1 MTTPGDARTKPA
13 WFDSRMSIGNI
24 ITIVT
29 LMIAIIAGWFQFD
42 ARLTLVEAEQRRVA
56 ITVER
61 DGKERSD
68 LHMRVIRIEE
78 RLTGQTETLQ
88 QILRNTES
96 GNWQRR
102 GG

>member
-1 MTTPGDARTKPA
+1 MSAHEDGRTKSS

-29 LMIAIIAGWFQFD
+29 LMIAIVAGWFQFH
-42 ARLTLVEAEQRRVA
+42 ARLTLVEAEQRRA
-56 ITVER
+56 SITLERVE
-61 DGKERSD
+61 KERSD
-68 LHMRVIRIEE
+68 LHTRVIRIEE

-88 QILRNTES
+88 QILRNTEN